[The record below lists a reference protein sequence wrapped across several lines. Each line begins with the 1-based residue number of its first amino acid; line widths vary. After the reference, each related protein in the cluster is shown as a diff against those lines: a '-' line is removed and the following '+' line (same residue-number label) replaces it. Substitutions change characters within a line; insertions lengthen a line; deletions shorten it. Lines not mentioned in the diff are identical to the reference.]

1 MAGCKMMD
9 LRAISCARLATLVGL
24 ATGFALVSA
33 ASQELT
39 VRQQATFSMSTVQRS
54 PTAPVA
60 DLVQS
65 GTVPTAANPPADGTR
80 SLASIG
86 RINPLWTIPLT
97 SLTATR
103 ERPIFSPSRRPPVV
117 VELAS
122 VQSQPSPPTNQ
133 PRRPL
138 LALVGAIAGE
148 TEGFAIFLDET
159 TKGIVRLKTGESH
172 SGWTLRIVKGREATL
187 QKGRETAILAIPNPP
202 AK

>member
-1 MAGCKMMD
+1 MMD

-39 VRQQATFSMSTVQRS
+39 VRQQATFSMSTGQRS

-60 DLVQS
+60 DPVQS
-65 GTVPTAANPPADGTR
+65 GTVPTAATPPADGTR

-86 RINPLWTIPLT
+86 RINPLWATPLT
-97 SLTATR
+97 SLTAAR

-122 VQSQPSPPTNQ
+122 VQSQPSPPINQ

>member
-1 MAGCKMMD
+1 
-9 LRAISCARLATLVGL
+9 LWAT
-24 ATGFALVSA
+24 
-33 ASQELT
+33 
-39 VRQQATFSMSTVQRS
+39 
-54 PTAPVA
+54 
-60 DLVQS
+60 
-65 GTVPTAANPPADGTR
+65 
-80 SLASIG
+80 
-86 RINPLWTIPLT
+86 PLT
-97 SLTATR
+97 SLTAAR

-122 VQSQPSPPTNQ
+122 VQSQPSPPINQ

-148 TEGFAIFLDET
+148 TEGFAIFLDES